1 MAARSSFSSGLETLI
16 AYAARTAS
24 AICEVIVAAMMLLIT
39 LEVISRSV
47 FHHSFQVADELASY
61 LLVGLTF
68 LGVNVALREN
78 ALFRVEFLFDRLPGP
93 LRAAVQLAFDILSLL
108 VAAILEYQLVQ
119 LVLSSMSRGNRSM
132 SILSTP
138 LYIPQLIMPIGMAV
152 MILML
157 LASIVRDV
165 IDLSGRI
172 APRRD
177 EE

>member
-1 MAARSSFSSGLETLI
+1 MAARSSLYSGLETLI
-16 AYAARTAS
+16 ACAAKVAS
-24 AICEVIVAAMMLLIT
+24 AICQVIVAAMMLLIT

-47 FHHSFQVADELASY
+47 FHYSFQVTDELASY

-78 ALFRVEFLFDRLPGP
+78 ALFRVEFLFDRLPAP
-93 LRAAVQLAFDILSLL
+93 LRPVFQLAFDVLSLL

-119 LVLSSMSRGNRSM
+119 LVLSSMSRDNRSM

-165 IDLSGRI
+165 IDFSDQI
-172 APRRD
+172 VSRRD